1 MYNKNIKKKSIALAT
16 VALVAANSTCAFA
29 AKTDTKVTKD
39 ETVYSILDENGNVTK
54 NIVSDWIKSD
64 SSLGNIKDVSKLTNI
79 KNIKGNEKPS
89 INGDNVVIEYSILPI
104 VDNLV
109 LFVDKGAVLTVVDL
123 LLGGNGQV
131 EDLNRE
137 PTNIDLELL
146 KYLFDNLLKR
156 IYMPATHEKIEVN
169 RIYPNKIQYQKLN
182 TKDMIFSSLINV
194 LLQNEVVGHIRFCIP
209 YESMKDIIDDF
220 GSDKLKHEDNFE
232 EEKCKDISC
241 SEIFPYI
248 KNIDV
253 DVTAKLGCAKV
264 SISDLLNLEV
274 GDVILLDQKIN
285 ENITV
290 DIGEAN
296 IYKAKPGVIGM
307 KKGIEIIDIIR

>member
-1 MYNKNIKKKSIALAT
+1 MDDIRLYDFKKSKKFSLENIRNLT
-16 VALVAANSTCAFA
+16 VMCEEFCKTSNMQINYETKSNDLRMSVNKSMQSTYGEFI
-29 AKTDTKVTKD
+29 
-39 ETVYSILDENGNVTK
+39 ESIDND
-54 NIVSDWIKSD
+54 NI
-64 SSLGNIKDVSKLTNI
+64 
-79 KNIKGNEKPS
+79 
-89 INGDNVVIEYSILPI
+89 VIEYSILPTI
-104 VDNLV
+104 YNLT
-109 LFVDKGAVLTVVDL
+109 LFIDKVAILSIVDL

-285 ENITV
+285 EDITINIG
-290 DIGEAN
+290 DAKA
-296 IYKAKPGVIGM
+296 YKAKPGILGSKNGV
-307 KKGIEIIDIIR
+307 EITDIIR

>member
-1 MYNKNIKKKSIALAT
+1 MEDIRLYDFKKSEKFSLENIRNL
-16 VALVAANSTCAFA
+16 ALVCEEFC
-29 AKTDTKVTKD
+29 KTSNMQINY
-39 ETVYSILDENGNVTK
+39 ETK
-54 NIVSDWIKSD
+54 NDGFRMALNKCIQTTYGEFI
-64 SSLGNIKDVSKLTNI
+64 
-79 KNIKGNEKPS
+79 ES

-131 EDLNRE
+131 E
-137 PTNIDLELL
+137 
-146 KYLFDNLLKR
+146 
-156 IYMPATHEKIEVN
+156 YMPATHEKIEVN

>member
-1 MYNKNIKKKSIALAT
+1 MEDIRLYDFKKSEKFSLENIRNL
-16 VALVAANSTCAFA
+16 ALVCEEFC
-29 AKTDTKVTKD
+29 KTSNMQINY
-39 ETVYSILDENGNVTK
+39 ETK
-54 NIVSDWIKSD
+54 NDGFRMALNKCIQTTYGEFI
-64 SSLGNIKDVSKLTNI
+64 
-79 KNIKGNEKPS
+79 ES

-296 IYKAKPGVIGM
+296 IYKAKTGVIGM